1 MAPVTP
7 EVEAFM
13 NQTDEELYSRVFGP
27 NLGGPHWQEKL
38 AQQILDHRRAD
49 RQAEAAEALLQA
61 TMKQAEA
68 GDSLVKTTDNLVAA
82 TKRLAK
88 ATWTL
93 SGMTVLLVVTAGFQ
107 AYAMFKWHP

>member
-1 MAPVTP
+1 MAPVSP

-13 NQTDEELYSRVFGP
+13 KQTGEELYSRVFGP

-49 RQAEAAEALLQA
+49 RQADAAKALLQA
-61 TMKQAEA
+61 TKKQAEP
-68 GDSLVKTTDNLVAA
+68 GDSLVKTTDSLVAA
-82 TKRLAK
+82 TQRLAK

-93 SGMTVLLVVTAGFQ
+93 SGMTVFLVVAAGFQ
-107 AYAMFKWHP
+107 AYAMFRWHP